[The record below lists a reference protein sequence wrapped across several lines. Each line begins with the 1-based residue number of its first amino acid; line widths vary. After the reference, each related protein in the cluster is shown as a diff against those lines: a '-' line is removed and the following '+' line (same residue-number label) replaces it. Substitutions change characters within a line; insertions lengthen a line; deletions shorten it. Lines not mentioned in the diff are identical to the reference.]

1 MAAST
6 GNEERRLVPMPKKL
20 IIDCDPGI
28 DDAVALCLAL
38 FDPRLEILA
47 VTAVEG
53 NVSAA
58 QASVNVQAVIDFL
71 DPPRSPRLGAA
82 TPCDAPPTADMRR
95 LHGDNGLGNLD
106 LPLAQLHH
114 QHPAEK
120 IICDE
125 VRAAPEQVT
134 ILCLGPLTNLARAFQ
149 RDPSLP
155 LMLDHVIISGGS
167 LRCIGNVTP
176 AAEFNMYCDPQ
187 AARDVFRSA
196 ATRTLIPLDVGE
208 QVKLT
213 LDIIEQLPAD
223 TTRAGRLLRHLIP
236 FAFRAYRQHM
246 GLENIFLQDV
256 VALTAALHP
265 ELFET
270 EEMAGD
276 VETVGELT
284 KGATIFDRRR
294 QPLGRSNMAVAVE
307 ADAVAVTDSILRGI
321 AEAGRAT

>member
-1 MAAST
+1 
-6 GNEERRLVPMPKKL
+6 MPRKL
-20 IIDCDPGI
+20 IIDCDPGV

-38 FDPRLEILA
+38 FDPRLEVVA

-58 QASVNVQAVIDFL
+58 QASVNVQAVIDYL
-71 DPPRSPRLGAA
+71 DPPRSPRLGTA
-82 TPCDAPPTADMRR
+82 TPCDTPPAADMRR
-95 LHGDNGLGNLD
+95 LHGENGLGNLD

-125 VRAAPEQVT
+125 VRSAPEQVT

-155 LMLDHVIISGGS
+155 LTIDHIIISGGS

-176 AAEFNMYCDPQ
+176 AAEFNMYYDPL
-187 AARDVFRSA
+187 AARAVFRSA

-213 LDIIEQLPAD
+213 LDILEQLPAESS
-223 TTRAGRLLRHLIP
+223 RAGRLLRHLVS
-236 FAFRAYRQHM
+236 FAFRAYRQHL

-284 KGATIFDRRR
+284 KGATIFDRRC
-294 QPLGRSNMAVAVE
+294 QAPGRSNMAVATE
-307 ADAVAVTDSILRGI
+307 ADAVAVKDSILRGI
-321 AEAGRAT
+321 AEAGRGT